1 MSAKKGDQGTSSMVE
16 MEKGL
21 FEGLIDAL
29 ADKHSQLDLNFQ
41 RTSIRFPRTQM
52 SVELNGVITLTVH
65 LRDLT
70 EEERQASAA
79 KNVALMATAK

>member
-29 ADKHSQLDLNFQ
+29 ADKHSQFDLNFQ
-41 RTSIRFPRTQM
+41 RTSIRFPGMQM

-70 EEERQASAA
+70 EEEKQASATR
-79 KNVALMATAK
+79 NVALMATAK